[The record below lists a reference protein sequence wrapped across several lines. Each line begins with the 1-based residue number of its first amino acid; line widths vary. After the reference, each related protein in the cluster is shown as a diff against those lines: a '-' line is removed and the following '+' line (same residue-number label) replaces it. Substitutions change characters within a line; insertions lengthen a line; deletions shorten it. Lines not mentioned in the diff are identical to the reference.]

1 MLSRKQ
7 EHSAAPYPAP
17 HHEQAPLLA
26 RLRNVGMALNW
37 AMISDDGTKPVP
49 LPREKVFYSAEK
61 CHLT

>member
-1 MLSRKQ
+1 MLSCIHAHCCAVPRA
-7 EHSAAPYPAP
+7 SPRAS
-17 HHEQAPLLA
+17 PLP
-26 RLRNVGMALNW
+26 RLRNVDMALNW